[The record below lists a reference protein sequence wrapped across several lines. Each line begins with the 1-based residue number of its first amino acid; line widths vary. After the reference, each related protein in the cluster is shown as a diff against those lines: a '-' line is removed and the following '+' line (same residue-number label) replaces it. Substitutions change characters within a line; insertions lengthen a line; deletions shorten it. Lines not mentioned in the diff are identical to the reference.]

1 MNWWKVIFLLNCVM
15 GVSMS
20 PLNAM
25 EIKASQLISS
35 CSSAKSDEQAFCIG
49 YIGGVID
56 GARTK
61 KKLVDRLVF
70 RHPSSGKTWCA
81 SKEQNLIKATNK
93 VVEFFQED
101 RISHSSSALM
111 LVINALETKWTCKNK

>member
-1 MNWWKVIFLLNCVM
+1 MNWWKVIFLLSCVM

-49 YIGGVID
+49 YIGGIID
-56 GARTK
+56 GARTQK
-61 KKLVDRLVF
+61 ELAAKMVF
-70 RHPSSGKTWCA
+70 RHSLTGKIWCG
-81 SKEQNLIKATNK
+81 SKEQNLINATNK
-93 VVEFFQED
+93 VVEFFQEGK
-101 RISHSSSALM
+101 ISHYTSALM
-111 LVINALETKWTCKNK
+111 LVISALENKWPCKN